1 VTGGALDRNNGR
13 EDTGSGMIITSTPF
27 RISFFGG
34 GTDYPVWFRDHGG
47 AVLAASIDRYCHL
60 SCRFY
65 PPFFEHKHRI
75 VWSRIELVR
84 ETGEIAHPA
93 VREAIRFLGIDEGLE
108 IHHDGDLPAR
118 AGLGSSSA
126 FAVGILHALYALKG
140 TLVPKLRLATEA
152 IHLEQDLLRED
163 VGIQDQITTAFG
175 GLNLIEIDRNGKFE
189 VRPLP
194 ISAERKRALEDHLLL
209 VYTGISRS
217 APDIAK
223 QQIDAIPG
231 QVVALKRMH
240 SLVYEAAEILINGR
254 DLADFGALLHE
265 NWLLKRG
272 LSPAISTPVV
282 DELYET
288 ARRAGAIGGKLL
300 GAGGGGFVLLC
311 VRPKERPRVLD
322 VLQNFL
328 MVPFEIETNGTHI
341 VMYEPDRYSA
351 LARKRRDFIR

>member
-1 VTGGALDRNNGR
+1 
-13 EDTGSGMIITSTPF
+13 MILTATPF

-34 GTDYPVWFRDHGG
+34 GTDYPVWFREHGG

-84 ETGEIAHPA
+84 DTREIAHPA
-93 VREAIRFLGIDEGLE
+93 VREAIRHLEVEEGLE

-126 FAVGILHALYALKG
+126 FAVGILNALYALKG
-140 TLVPKLRLATEA
+140 MLVSKHQLAQEA
-152 IHLEQDLLRED
+152 IHLEQDLLHED
-163 VGIQDQITTAFG
+163 VGVQDQITTAFG
-175 GLNLIEIDRNGKFE
+175 GLNLIEIDKSGNFE

-194 ISAERKRALEDHLLL
+194 ISAMRKRALEEHLLL
-209 VYTGISRS
+209 VYTGISRTAS
-217 APDIAK
+217 DVAK
-223 QQIDAIPG
+223 QQIAAIPT
-231 QVVALKRMH
+231 QTAALHRMQA
-240 SLVYEAAEILINGR
+240 LVHEAADVLVNGR
-254 DLADFGALLHE
+254 DIADFGALLHE

-282 DELYET
+282 DEVYET

-311 VRPKERPRVLD
+311 VRPQERQRVLD
-322 VLQNFL
+322 VLPNFL
-328 MVPFEIETNGTHI
+328 MVPFEIESHGTHI
-341 VMYEPDRYSA
+341 VMYEPDRYSQ

>member
-1 VTGGALDRNNGR
+1 
-13 EDTGSGMIITSTPF
+13 MILTATPF
-27 RISFFGG
+27 RVSFFGG
-34 GTDYPVWFRDHGG
+34 GTDYPVWFSEHGG

-84 ETGEIAHPA
+84 DTGEIAHPA
-93 VREAIRFLGIDEGLE
+93 VREAIRYLNVEEGLE

-126 FAVGILHALYALKG
+126 FAVGILNALYALKG
-140 TLVPKLRLATEA
+140 RLASKQQLAHEA
-152 IHLEQDLLRED
+152 IHLEQNLLHEE
-163 VGIQDQITTAFG
+163 VGVQDQIITAFG
-175 GLNLIEIDRNGKFE
+175 GLNLVEIDKTGNFE

-194 ISAERKRALEDHLLL
+194 VSAARKRALEEHLLL
-209 VYTGISRS
+209 VYTGISRTAS
-217 APDIAK
+217 GIAK
-223 QQIDAIPG
+223 QQIAAIPT
-231 QVVALKRMH
+231 QTATLHRMQA
-240 SLVYEAAEILINGR
+240 LVYEAAEVLVNGR

-265 NWLLKRG
+265 NWLLKR
-272 LSPAISTPVV
+272 SVTPAISTPVV

-288 ARRAGAIGGKLL
+288 ARKAGAIGGKLL

-311 VRPKERPRVLD
+311 VRPKERQRVLD

-328 MVPFEIETNGTHI
+328 MVPFEIESQGTHI
-341 VMYEPDRYSA
+341 VLYQPDRYSQ

>member
-1 VTGGALDRNNGR
+1 
-13 EDTGSGMIITSTPF
+13 MILTATPF
-27 RISFFGG
+27 RVSFFGG
-34 GTDYPVWFRDHGG
+34 GTDYPVWFSRHGG

-84 ETGEIAHPA
+84 DTSEIAHPA
-93 VREAIRFLGIDEGLE
+93 VREAIRYLNVEEGLE

-126 FAVGILHALYALKG
+126 FAVGILNALYALKG
-140 TLVPKLRLATEA
+140 RLASKYQLAQEA
-152 IHLEQDLLRED
+152 IHLEQNLLHED
-163 VGIQDQITTAFG
+163 VGVQDQIITAFG
-175 GLNLIEIDRNGKFE
+175 GLNLVEIDKTGNFE

-194 ISAERKRALEDHLLL
+194 VSTTRKRALEEHLLL
-209 VYTGISRS
+209 VYTGISRNAS
-217 APDIAK
+217 GLAK
-223 QQIDAIPG
+223 QQIAAIPT
-231 QVVALKRMH
+231 QTATLQRMQA
-240 SLVYEAAEILINGR
+240 LVYEAAEVLVNGR
-254 DLADFGALLHE
+254 DIADFGALLHE
-265 NWLLKRG
+265 NWLLKRS
-272 LSPAISTPVV
+272 LTPAISTPVV

-311 VRPKERPRVLD
+311 VRPKERQRVLD

-328 MVPFEIETNGTHI
+328 MVPFEIESHGTHI
-341 VMYEPDRYSA
+341 VLYEPDRYSQ

>member
-1 VTGGALDRNNGR
+1 
-13 EDTGSGMIITSTPF
+13 MIITSTPF

-34 GTDYPVWFRDHGG
+34 GTDYPVWFREHGG

-84 ETGEIAHPA
+84 ETDEIKHPA
-93 VREAIRFLGIDEGLE
+93 VREAIRHLGIDEGLE

-140 TLVPKLRLATEA
+140 VLVSKLQLASEA
-152 IHLEQDLLRED
+152 IHLEQNLLHED
-163 VGIQDQITTAFG
+163 VGVQDQITTAFG
-175 GLNLIEIDRNGKFE
+175 GLNLIEIDQSGKFE

-194 ISAERKRALEDHLLL
+194 ISAARKRALEEHLLL
-209 VYTGISRS
+209 VFTGISRTAS
-217 APDIAK
+217 NVAK
-223 QQIDAIPG
+223 QQIAAIPT
-231 QVVALKRMH
+231 QTAALQRMQR
-240 SLVYEAAEILINGR
+240 LVYEAADILVNGR
-254 DLADFGALLHE
+254 DIADFGALLHE
-265 NWLLKRG
+265 NWLLKRS

-311 VRPKERPRVLD
+311 VRPHERQRVLD
-322 VLQNFL
+322 LLQNFL
-328 MVPFEIETNGTHI
+328 MVPFEIELSGTHI
-341 VMYEPDRYSA
+341 VMYEPDRYSQ

>member
-1 VTGGALDRNNGR
+1 
-13 EDTGSGMIITSTPF
+13 MIITSTPF

-84 ETGEIAHPA
+84 ETDEIKHPA
-93 VREAIRFLGIDEGLE
+93 VREAIRHLGIEEGLE

-140 TLVPKLRLATEA
+140 VLVSKLQLASEA
-152 IHLEQDLLRED
+152 IHLEQNLLHED
-163 VGIQDQITTAFG
+163 VGVQDQITTAFG
-175 GLNLIEIDRNGKFE
+175 GLNLIEIDQSGKFE

-194 ISAERKRALEDHLLL
+194 ISAARKRALEEHLLL
-209 VYTGISRS
+209 VFTGISRTAS
-217 APDIAK
+217 NVAK
-223 QQIDAIPG
+223 QQIAAIPT
-231 QVVALKRMH
+231 QTAALQRMQR
-240 SLVYEAAEILINGR
+240 LVYEAADILVNGR
-254 DLADFGALLHE
+254 DIADFGALLHE
-265 NWLLKRG
+265 NWLLKRS

-311 VRPKERPRVLD
+311 VRPQERQRVLD
-322 VLQNFL
+322 LLQNFL
-328 MVPFEIETNGTHI
+328 MVPFEIESSGTHI
-341 VMYEPDRYSA
+341 VMYEPDRYSQ

>member
-1 VTGGALDRNNGR
+1 
-13 EDTGSGMIITSTPF
+13 MILTATPF

-34 GTDYPVWFRDHGG
+34 GTDYPVWFREHGG

-84 ETGEIAHPA
+84 ETEEIVHPA
-93 VREAIRFLGIDEGLE
+93 VREAIRYLGVEEGLE

-140 TLVPKLRLATEA
+140 VLVSKHQLAIEA
-152 IHLEQDLLRED
+152 IHLEQDLLHDD
-163 VGIQDQITTAFG
+163 VGVQDQITTAFG
-175 GLNLIEIDRNGKFE
+175 GLNLVEIDRSGKFE

-194 ISAERKRALEDHLLL
+194 ISAVRKRALEEHLLL
-209 VYTGISRS
+209 VYTGISRTAS
-217 APDIAK
+217 DVAKEQIA
-223 QQIDAIPG
+223 AIPSRTASL
-231 QVVALKRMH
+231 QRMQA
-240 SLVYEAAEILINGR
+240 LVYEAAEFLINGR
-254 DLADFGALLHE
+254 DIADFGALLHE
-265 NWLLKRG
+265 SWLLKRG
-272 LSPAISTPVV
+272 LSPSISTPVV
-282 DELYET
+282 DELYDT
-288 ARRAGAIGGKLL
+288 ARRAGAVGGKLL

-311 VRPKERPRVLD
+311 VRPQERQRVLD
-322 VLQNFL
+322 VLQNYL
-328 MVPFEIETNGTHI
+328 MVPFEIESHGTHI
-341 VMYEPDRYSA
+341 VMYEPDRYSQ

>member
-1 VTGGALDRNNGR
+1 
-13 EDTGSGMIITSTPF
+13 MIITSTPF

-34 GTDYPVWFRDHGG
+34 GTDYPVWFREHGG

-84 ETGEIAHPA
+84 ETDEIAHPA
-93 VREAIRFLGIDEGLE
+93 VREAIRHLGVEEGLE

-140 TLVPKLRLATEA
+140 VLVSKQQLAAEA
-152 IHLEQDLLRED
+152 IHLEQDLLHDD
-163 VGIQDQITTAFG
+163 VGVQDQITTAFG
-175 GLNLIEIDRNGKFE
+175 GLNLVEIDRSGKFE

-194 ISAERKRALEDHLLL
+194 ISAVRKRALEEHLLL
-209 VYTGISRS
+209 VYTGISRTAS
-217 APDIAK
+217 DVAK
-223 QQIDAIPG
+223 QQIAAIPA
-231 QVVALKRMH
+231 QTASLHRMQ
-240 SLVYEAAEILINGR
+240 SLVYEAADILVNGR
-254 DLADFGALLHE
+254 DIADFGGLLHE
-265 NWLLKRG
+265 NWLLKRS

-282 DELYET
+282 DELYEV
-288 ARRAGAIGGKLL
+288 ARHAGAVGGKLL

-311 VRPKERPRVLD
+311 VRPQERQRVLD

-328 MVPFEIETNGTHI
+328 MVPFEIESSGTHI
-341 VMYEPDRYSA
+341 VMYEPDRYSQ